1 MATWKDTDGFTDA
14 QVAVLNNLSN
24 TRYSNDTYNWANANF
39 QLSLVGTDIENLRS
53 MVNITNYQ
61 LVSVNPS
68 VLQSTLNVSYD
79 SASDYTDQEKSWIAG
94 WKFNNVGKI
103 GFAIARAKRL
113 SALSYADQTIIDL
126 LGESL

>member
-14 QVAVLNNLSN
+14 QVAVLNNLSDS
-24 TRYSNDTYNWANANF
+24 RYNNDIYNWSNGYF
-39 QLSLVGTDIENLRS
+39 QSTLVDTDVENLRA

-68 VLQSTLNVSYD
+68 VLQSTLNVTYD

-103 GFAIARAKRL
+103 GFGIARAKRL
-113 SALSYADQTIIDL
+113 SALSYSDQTIIDL

>member
-14 QVAVLNNLSN
+14 QVAVLNNLSDS
-24 TRYSNDTYNWANANF
+24 RYSDDTYNWSNANF
-39 QLSLVGTDIENLRS
+39 QLSLVDTDIENLRL

-68 VLQSTLNVSYD
+68 VLQSTLNVTYD

-113 SALSYADQTIIDL
+113 SALSYTDQTIIDL

>member
-14 QVAVLNNLSN
+14 QVAVFNNLSDS
-24 TRYSNDTYNWANANF
+24 RYSDDTYNWSNAYF
-39 QLSLVGTDIENLRS
+39 QSALVDTDVENLRA

-61 LVSVNPS
+61 LVSLNSS
-68 VLQSTLNVSYD
+68 VLQSTLNVTYD
-79 SASDYTDQEKSWIAG
+79 SASDYTDQEKTWIAG
-94 WKFNNVGKI
+94 WKLNNVGKI

-113 SALSYADQTIIDL
+113 SALSYSDQTIIDL

>member
-14 QVAVLNNLSN
+14 QVAVLNSLSDS
-24 TRYSNDTYNWANANF
+24 RYSDDTYNWSNANF
-39 QLSLVGTDIENLRS
+39 QLSLVDTDVENLRS

-68 VLQSTLNVSYD
+68 VLQSTLNVTYD

-113 SALSYADQTIIDL
+113 SALSYSDQTIIDL

>member
-14 QVAVLNNLSN
+14 QVAVLNNLSDS
-24 TRYSNDTYNWANANF
+24 RYNNDIYNWSNGYF
-39 QLSLVGTDIENLRS
+39 QSTLVDTDVENLRA

-68 VLQSTLNVSYD
+68 VLQSTLNVTYD

-94 WKFNNVGKI
+94 WKFNNAGKI

-113 SALSYADQTIIDL
+113 LALSYADQTIIDL